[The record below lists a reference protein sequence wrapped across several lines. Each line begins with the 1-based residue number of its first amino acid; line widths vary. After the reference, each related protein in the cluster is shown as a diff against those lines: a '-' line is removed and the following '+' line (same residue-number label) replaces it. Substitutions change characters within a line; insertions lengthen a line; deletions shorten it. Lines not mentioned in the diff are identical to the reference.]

1 MLRSVLDG
9 ERRGPLAVL
18 ADPERVHAIT
28 QSLDGVDAILATSG
42 STDGTGH
49 LVGLSLDAL
58 RASATA
64 THERLG
70 GPGQWLATLST
81 DHVAGFQIAFRS
93 ALSGTEPIEIPRW
106 DDVAALSA
114 ALAACEPGIRTYASL
129 VPSQLRALLGT
140 APGLLARLDAVLV
153 GGAALPAP
161 LAERAAAAGIRVV
174 RTYGMTETCGGC
186 VYDGVPLAG
195 VRLRIVDGLVQ
206 IGGATLMTRFLDTRA
221 QPFTRD
227 GGERWLTTAD
237 LGEWRE
243 VGRLSITGRADDVII
258 SGGVNVPPRPI
269 EECLEAAFG
278 GAWAVIGI
286 PDPRWGQR
294 VVAVTEATSAT
305 LDDVRAATSHLD
317 PAQRPREFAVVP
329 LPRTALGKLD
339 RRALRE
345 LLQPP
350 RSALPL
356 ATPERAR
363 ESRDG

>member
-1 MLRSVLDG
+1 MEVLERPGARELTRVLRSMLDDDG
-9 ERRGPLAVL
+9 PGPLAVL
-18 ADPERVHAIT
+18 ADPGRVTAIT

-42 STDGTGH
+42 STDGAGH

-58 RASATA
+58 LASAA
-64 THERLG
+64 GTHESLG
-70 GPGQWLATLST
+70 GPGQWLATLTT

-93 ALSGTEPIEIPRW
+93 ALAGTEPIELTRW
-106 DDVAALSA
+106 DDADALQA
-114 ALAACEPGIRTYASL
+114 ALATRQAGIPTYASL
-129 VPSQLRALLGT
+129 VPAQLRTLLET
-140 APGLLARLDAVLV
+140 APCLLARLDAVLV

-186 VYDGVPLAG
+186 VYDGAPLDG
-195 VRLRIVDGLVQ
+195 VRLRIADGLVQ
-206 IGGATLMTRFLDTRA
+206 IGGATVMTRFMDTGS
-221 QPFTRD
+221 QPFVHD
-227 GGERWLTTAD
+227 AEGRWLTTAD
-237 LGEWRE
+237 LGEWRDD
-243 VGRLSITGRADDVII
+243 GRLSVTGRADDVII

-278 GAWAVIGI
+278 GAWAVVGV

-294 VVAVTEATSAT
+294 VVAVTETHGIS
-305 LDDVRAATSHLD
+305 LDHARAATAHLQS
-317 PAQRPREFAVVP
+317 AQRPRGIAVVQ

-350 RSALPL
+350 R
-356 ATPERAR
+356 
-363 ESRDG
+363 